1 MLRTCRYCGEFRVG
15 RHSNGRPMTKCC
27 IKCKFNNGESHSYS
41 CERVTVL
48 QVRPQPPPAPPPAPP
63 AAPVTT
69 PLDIQQPRA
78 PAPPPA
84 LPAAPVTTPLDI
96 QQPRAQPRTP
106 PSPPHGGSASSS
118 NVVTQPIPVSLHP
131 VDVALDGGHLGHRCI
146 LVTMGLKPWR
156 YGSKLL
162 EQNPGL
168 KAHITDVTLFLTNRQ
183 DQGYERKLWGTSPST
198 QVSVSKMHGWDN
210 LLKHVL
216 GRILM
221 ETLVI
226 VSCDNG
232 HHRSVS
238 VAEVACQRLSHLDS
252 SNLQIELIHVDAK
265 QCTQAQWNMLAA
277 YRDIPVTDTVDV

>member
-118 NVVTQPIPVSLHP
+118 NVVTQPFPVSLQP

-146 LVTMGLKPWR
+146 LVTMGLKSWR
-156 YGSKLL
+156 HGSKLL
-162 EQNPGL
+162 ELNPGL
-168 KAHITDVTLFLTNRQ
+168 RAHITDATLHLTNRH
-183 DQGYERKLWGTSPST
+183 DQRYERMQWGTSRST

>member
-1 MLRTCRYCGEFRVG
+1 MLPTCRYCGEFRVG
-15 RHSNGRPMTKCC
+15 RHPDGQAMSKCC
-27 IKCKFNNGESHSYS
+27 SKCKYNKGECHGHSCTRES
-41 CERVTVL
+41 VL
-48 QVRPQPPPAPPPAPP
+48 QLLPQPPPAPPPAP
-63 AAPVTT
+63 
-69 PLDIQQPRA
+69 
-78 PAPPPA
+78 
-84 LPAAPVTTPLDI
+84 PAAPVTTPLDI

-146 LVTMGLKPWR
+146 LVTMGLKSWR
-156 YGSKLL
+156 HGSKLL

-168 KAHITDVTLFLTNRQ
+168 KPHITDATLFLTNRQ
-183 DQGYERKLWGTSPST
+183 DRAYDRMLWGTSPST

-265 QCTQAQWNMLAA
+265 QCTQAQWNMLGA

>member
-1 MLRTCRYCGEFRVG
+1 MLPTCRYCGEFRVG
-15 RHSNGRPMTKCC
+15 RHPNGQAMSKCC
-27 IKCKFNNGESHSYS
+27 GKCKYNNGECHGHSCTRES
-41 CERVTVL
+41 VL
-48 QVRPQPPPAPPPAPP
+48 QLLPQPPPAPPPAPP

-69 PLDIQQPRA
+69 PLDIQQPRLQ
-78 PAPPPA
+78 APPPA
-84 LPAAPVTTPLDI
+84 PPAAPVTTPLDI

-118 NVVTQPIPVSLHP
+118 NAMTQPIPVSLFP
-131 VDVALDGGHLGHRCI
+131 IDVALDSGHLGHGCI

-168 KAHITDVTLFLTNRQ
+168 KPHITDATLFLTNRQ
-183 DQGYERKLWGTSPST
+183 DRAYDRMHWGTSPST

-265 QCTQAQWNMLAA
+265 QCTQAQWNMLGA